1 MSHNDAQRVET
12 PTFGTYRK
20 EQLKLLDK
28 IFKQY
33 LKQHF
38 PSLLTWLG
46 EDLTSKLIK
55 TLKCNMQ
62 YVLQRQFYNSN
73 HAFEIPPWENPKA
86 EQLFLL
92 NTPQDWITLT
102 TMDIN
107 GLTHAA
113 SSKARKGSSQ
123 WGPLMTHMCWQLK
136 IENQM
141 RVNAM
146 IIQYVYQ
153 RTIKFVDFWQGLG

>member
-46 EDLTSKLIK
+46 EELTSKLIK

-73 HAFEIPPWENPKA
+73 HAFE
-86 EQLFLL
+86 
-92 NTPQDWITLT
+92 TLPGK
-102 TMDIN
+102 I
-107 GLTHAA
+107 
-113 SSKARKGSSQ
+113 
-123 WGPLMTHMCWQLK
+123 LK
-136 IENQM
+136 QNS
-141 RVNAM
+141 
-146 IIQYVYQ
+146 Y
-153 RTIKFVDFWQGLG
+153 FF